1 METLTRFVVTRRD
14 RPSFSQW
21 RDTTVS
27 RGIRDTLN
35 ESWDPEPD
43 ARLTSLCIV
52 ERLNDIS
59 QVTSNKSDSTSTT
72 PLETVTSSPW
82 AGRNSCLQRNLLD
95 RSEDKSTEYLLT
107 SEKHRNPFYGNNS
120 TEGESVVTMNTDLSN
135 GSGLTPTV
143 TVGPVPIPFLQNIH
157 RRV

>member
-27 RGIRDTLN
+27 RGLRDTLN
-35 ESWDPEPD
+35 ESWDSEPD

-59 QVTSNKSDSTSTT
+59 QVTSNKADSNSTS
-72 PLETVTSSPW
+72 PLETVTTSPW
-82 AGRNSCLQRNLLD
+82 AGRNSCLQRNLH
-95 RSEDKSTEYLLT
+95 RSDDKSTEYLLFT
-107 SEKHRNPFYGNNS
+107 SEKHRNPFYENNS
-120 TEGESVVTMNTDLSN
+120 SEGDSVATMNTDLSN

-143 TVGPVPIPFLQNIH
+143 TIGPTPIPFLQNI